1 MNSDMLSFSLARAGP
16 RDFGSGSLLILG
28 LYTVIISLAAAVLCV
43 AVNKVE
49 PSRREATAL
58 QILIVGLAGA
68 AILAHF
74 TP

>member
-1 MNSDMLSFSLARAGP
+1 
-16 RDFGSGSLLILG
+16 
-28 LYTVIISLAAAVLCV
+28 LAAAVLCV